1 MENNYESLTIK
12 EINTA
17 LNGLSLA
24 VQNCIISKTDAVEKR
39 YNLMSAKEKKILE
52 TYPIS
57 IWDAKDSKT
66 NKVVWRAYVPDSS
79 KPKNRRLIQAK
90 DRMHI
95 EKKIIDDYNRNMDE
109 RLIFANY
116 FANWLVTYK
125 STMVKPDTIQRNFD
139 DYRKY
144 IRGHKID
151 KMKITDIKRM
161 DIKNFLNETINTY
174 HLTRKALGNLKSIFN
189 GLFSYAL
196 DAEDINENPTLNIK
210 IENTNIKPEK
220 VKQAVTEVFNEQEL
234 DALTEYLYKHYMEY
248 RPVVTLAILF
258 NFQLGLRVGE
268 LCVLRKSDIDFEHR
282 TITIDRTERSYR
294 PIELVDGKIVEH
306 KTIHVVAEG
315 ETKKNSNRIIDL
327 SDEAILI
334 AKEAIRVQKELSIKS
349 DYLFADDNG
358 EHIIRQRINDCL
370 RFYCKKVS
378 LAPKSSHKQRKTV
391 LSNMFLHGFDLDE
404 VMQIAGHRQK
414 ETCLKY
420 YIFSTQLKSNR
431 QQKMSKALASKHCTL
446 GQPSLNP

>member
-1 MENNYESLTIK
+1 MNHYHTLS
-12 EINTA
+12 INELDTA
-17 LNGLSLA
+17 LNGLQTA
-24 VQNCIISKTDAVEKR
+24 VTNRIILKTDAVKIRNE
-39 YNLMSAKEKKILE
+39 LMTAKERKILE

-66 NKVVWRAYVPDSS
+66 NTDVCRAYVPDAT

-90 DRMHI
+90 DREHL
-95 EKKIIDDYNRNMDE
+95 EKKILDDYYKNMDD
-109 RLIFANY
+109 RFVFANY

-125 STMVKPDTIQRNFD
+125 STLVKPDTIQRNFD

-161 DIKNFLNETINTY
+161 DIKNFLNETINKH

-189 GLFSYAL
+189 GMFSYAL
-196 DAEDINENPTLNIK
+196 DVEDISENPTLNIK

-234 DALTEYLYKHYMEY
+234 DVLTEYLYKHYMEY

-282 TITIDRTERSYR
+282 TIAIERMERSYR

-306 KTIHVVAEG
+306 KTVHIVAEG

-334 AKEAIRVQKELSIKS
+334 AQEAIRVQKELSIKS

-370 RFYCKKVS
+370 RFYCEKVS
-378 LAPKSSHKQRKTV
+378 LEPKSSHKQRKTV
-391 LSNMFLHGFDLDE
+391 LSNMFLHGFDLEE

-414 ETCLKY
+414 ETCMKY
-420 YIFSTQLKSNR
+420 YIFSTRLKDNR
-431 QQKMSKALASKHCTL
+431 QERMSKALASNHCTL
-446 GQPSLNP
+446 GQP